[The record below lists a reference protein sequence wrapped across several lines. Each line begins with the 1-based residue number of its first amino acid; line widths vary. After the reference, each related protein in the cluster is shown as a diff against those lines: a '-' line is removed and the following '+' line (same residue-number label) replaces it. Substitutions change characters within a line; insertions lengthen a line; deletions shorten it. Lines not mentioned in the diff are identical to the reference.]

1 MNSKVLNRYGNAL
14 YDAYVKAGSKEL
26 FLKDCIALHN
36 LILENRELSMLL
48 KSPVIKKIPKAAVIN
63 KIFGKKIDQLLLN
76 FIILLVKNGREQFA
90 ADILKTFLGIIDRKN
105 GIVKPVFSTAI
116 ELKDAE
122 KKNIKKRIDVVT
134 GKNSL
139 TVYNL
144 NPELLGGFTV
154 RIDDMVYD
162 GSIKRQLE
170 LMKKSLKT
178 QSK

>member
-1 MNSKVLNRYGNAL
+1 MNIRVLKRYGSAL

-36 LILENRELSMLL
+36 LILENRELSMLFR
-48 KSPVIKKIPKAAVIN
+48 SPVVKKIPKAAVIN
-63 KIFGKKIDQLLLN
+63 KIFSKKLDALLLN
-76 FIILLVKNGREQFA
+76 FILLLVKNGREMFA
-90 ADILKTFLGIIDRKN
+90 ADILKTFLEIIDRRK
-105 GIVKPVFSTAI
+105 GIIKPVFSTAI

-122 KKNIKKRIDVVT
+122 KKNIKKRIDDVT
-134 GKNSL
+134 GKNSM

-144 NPELLGGFTV
+144 NPELIGGFTV
-154 RIDDMVYD
+154 RIDDSVYD